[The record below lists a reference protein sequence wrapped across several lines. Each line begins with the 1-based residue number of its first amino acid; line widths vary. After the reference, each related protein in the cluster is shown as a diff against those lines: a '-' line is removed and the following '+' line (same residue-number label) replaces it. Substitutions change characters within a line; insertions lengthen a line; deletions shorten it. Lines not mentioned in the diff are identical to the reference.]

1 MSTHALTL
9 LGEVERV
16 TFENEATGFRVLR
29 LGKLEGAGERQQLVV
44 VGNFQ
49 AVGPGTRVR
58 VTGRIE
64 SDSRHGEQL
73 KADSLVALAP
83 DTLDGL
89 ERYLAS
95 GVIEGVGPGFAK
107 RIVRTFGMD
116 SLRVLDTEPWRLR
129 EVAGIGEG
137 RVEQIR
143 KGWSEQ
149 RALTNVML
157 LLQSHGATAALAAR
171 IVRQYGDKAAEVVQQ
186 NPYRL
191 AMDVWGVGF
200 KTADRIARSQGLTVD
215 HPERVQ
221 AGVLHEL
228 RSLSDAGHVYAPRVL
243 LEERAAAMLEVDVGH
258 VLAAIDALW
267 ASERVVVED
276 DRVFLRRLHQAEV
289 TVADCVRQLID
300 APSKALPLLE
310 AAVHEFERERGIELA
325 PQQRRAVEAAGQNK
339 VVIITG
345 GPGVGKTTIVQAV
358 LSVARRSQLRVRLAA
373 PTGRA
378 AKRLAEATGHEA
390 TTIHRLLEVDPRTGR
405 FQRGAESPI
414 EADMLVVD
422 ETSMVDL
429 ALGAA
434 LLGALPLHARL
445 VIVGDADQLPSVGP
459 GALLRDLIES
469 GQIPVV
475 RLDVIFRQAG
485 QSGIIE
491 SSHRILHGEPPQG
504 ANDAEGDFFVIDCR
518 DAERASQLVQQVVV
532 ERIPRRFGLDP
543 VDAVQVLTP
552 MHRGP
557 AGTISLN
564 QELQRLLNPRGK
576 SIEVGGMLLKVG
588 DKVLQTRN
596 DYDKEVFNGDVGR
609 VISVSPEDRK
619 LVVCFDGRDVEYE
632 RGDLESL
639 MLAYATTIHKSQGS
653 EYPAVV
659 IPLLTTHFVM
669 LSRNLLYTAVTRA
682 KKLCVLIAHPKA
694 LALALAETRK
704 EERLTSLAERLRA
717 FPLR

>member
-1 MSTHALTL
+1 MSSQSLTL
-9 LGEVERV
+9 LGVVERV
-16 TFENEATGFRVLR
+16 TFENETTAFRVLR
-29 LGKLEGAGERQQLVV
+29 LGQLERAGDRKHLVV
-44 VGNFQ
+44 VGAFQ
-49 AVGPGTRVR
+49 AVGVGTRVR

-64 SDSRHGEQL
+64 RDPRHGEQL
-73 KADSLVALAP
+73 RVESLVALAP
-83 DTLDGL
+83 DTLEGL

-95 GVIEGVGPGFAK
+95 GVIPGVGAGFAK

-116 SLRVLDTEPWRLR
+116 TLRVLDAEPWRLR

-143 KGWSEQ
+143 SGWAEQ

-157 LLQSHGATAALAAR
+157 LLQSHGATASLAAR
-171 IVRQYGDKAAEVVQQ
+171 IVKHYGERAAEIVEK

-200 KTADRIARSQGLTVD
+200 KTADRIARSRGLTQD

-228 RSLSDAGHVYAPRVL
+228 RGLSEVGHVYAPRAL

-258 VLAAIDALW
+258 VEAAVDSLW
-267 ASERVVVED
+267 AAERIVVED
-276 DRVFLRRLHQAEV
+276 DRVFLRRLHEAEAR
-289 TVADCVRQLID
+289 VATQL
-300 APSKALPLLE
+300 ARLLE
-310 AAVHEFERERGIELA
+310 APSEPLPRLEASLKEFERERGIELA
-325 PQQRRAVEAAGQNK
+325 PAQRRAVEASAQHK

-345 GPGVGKTTIVQAV
+345 GPGVGKTTLVQAV
-358 LSVARRSQLRVRLAA
+358 LSVARASRLRVRLAA

-378 AKRLAEATGHEA
+378 SKRLAEATGQEA

-405 FQRGAESPI
+405 FQRDQEKPV
-414 EADMLVVD
+414 EADLVVVD
-422 ETSMVDL
+422 EASMIDL
-429 ALGAA
+429 PLAAA
-434 LLGALPLHARL
+434 LFDALPLQARL

-459 GALLRDLIES
+459 GAVLRDLIDS
-469 GQIPVV
+469 GRIPVV
-475 RLDVIFRQAG
+475 RLDVIFRQTG

-491 SSHRILHGEPPQG
+491 NSYRILHGQPPEG
-504 ANDAEGDFFVIDCR
+504 ASDAEGDFFVIECR
-518 DAERASQLVQQVVV
+518 DPERASQLVQQAVV

-557 AGTISLN
+557 AGTVALNEQLQRSLN
-564 QELQRLLNPRGK
+564 PHGRPLDP
-576 SIEVGGMLLKVG
+576 SGGLRVG

-596 DYDKEVFNGDVGR
+596 DYDKDVFNGDVGR
-609 VISVSPEDRK
+609 VVTVSPEERK
-619 LVVCFDGRDVEYE
+619 LVVRFDGREVTYE
-632 RGDLESL
+632 RGDLDSL
-639 MLAYATTIHKSQGS
+639 VLAYATTIHKSQGS

-659 IPLLTTHFVM
+659 IPLLTTHFMM

-682 KKLCVLIAHPKA
+682 KKLCVLIAHPQA
-694 LALALAETRK
+694 LSLALAETRK
-704 EERLTSLAERLRA
+704 EERLTALAERLRSW
-717 FPLR
+717 